1 MSAVPKY
8 TLLDEWDA
16 LSPWWYI
23 SLLFL
28 LVRNIFLWLWG
39 SSNSI
44 RDTLDTFLLRRSVLW
59 TETFKEKV
67 EEIAWTNYIKVY
79 TLQSNSYSYFFDC
92 LTYIFLSQR
101 QRLIMNKQKH
111 IIFPEEKE
119 EEIHGKQNGIWRNTM
134 HHSSEGIVKTAYPR
148 AMSTLHISIHV
159 QK

>member
-44 RDTLDTFLLRRSVLW
+44 RDTLDTFLLGRSMLW
-59 TETFKEKV
+59 TLTFKEKV

-119 EEIHGKQNGIWRNTM
+119 EEIHGKQNDIWRNTM
-134 HHSSEGIVKTAYPR
+134 HHSSEGIVKTPYPR
-148 AMSTLHISIHV
+148 AISTLHISIPV

>member
-1 MSAVPKY
+1 MCAVPKY

-44 RDTLDTFLLRRSVLW
+44 RDTLDTFLLGRLCCGLW
-59 TETFKEKV
+59 PSKKKLKRLLEQ
-67 EEIAWTNYIKVY
+67 IAARCI
-79 TLQSNSYSYFFDC
+79 LYSLILILIFFDC

-134 HHSSEGIVKTAYPR
+134 HHSSEGIVITPYPR
-148 AMSTLHISIHV
+148 AISTLHISIHV